1 VSGNRPEETE
11 DERADRNLG
20 ELLQELR
27 VAQTGVQIL
36 FAFLLTLPFT
46 QRFHEITTEQR
57 VVYLLTLATSALA
70 TVCIIGPVSHHRI
83 LFQQGLK
90 PQLVQAT
97 NRLANYGLIF
107 LWTSMVLS
115 VFLIFDVVLGT
126 TAAVIAG
133 AILAVVFLLIWY
145 VHPLRIRARRDA
157 GGQRPS

>member
-1 VSGNRPEETE
+1 MQDSRDETE

-46 QRFHEITTEQR
+46 QRFHEVTSEQR
-57 VVYLLTLATSALA
+57 VVFLLTLMTAAVA
-70 TVCIIGPVSHHRI
+70 TVCIIGPVSQHRI

-97 NRLANYGLIF
+97 NRLANYGLVF
-107 LWTSMVLS
+107 LWISVVLS
-115 VFLIFDVVLGT
+115 VFLIFDVVVST
-126 TAAVIAG
+126 AMAAVAS
-133 AILAVVFLLIWY
+133 ALLAVVFIVIWY
-145 VHPLRIRARRDA
+145 VQPLRIRARRD
-157 GGQRPS
+157 RRKY